1 MADEVAATEDVKVE
15 EVVSTD
21 ITPDDFL
28 ADEQETA
35 KAEPSTATKEPE
47 TVKAEVEAPIVDAEA
62 EAEVEKETDGDK
74 PVETEATLEPPKVGK
89 ADERKTQLNTEI
101 RDLVAQRN
109 ALKEQVEKANGE
121 VYQPE
126 SAAELEEQGLTTLEA
141 KVEAMRQSLE
151 MEKYNAQ
158 VTDAQ
163 LTMSS
168 EADQILRDYPIFD
181 PSSTDFDKDLAE
193 GAAEVLE
200 ANLIKDPNTGQ
211 IIGTNISVKKLYQTL
226 ARASGNS
233 TVKGQIKGQQ
243 DAETMLAN
251 ADSGASRPVSKK
263 VLDPVIALWESD
275 D

>member
-62 EAEVEKETDGDK
+62 EAKVEKETDGDK

>member
-62 EAEVEKETDGDK
+62 EAKVEKETDGDK

-251 ADSGASRPVSKK
+251 ADSGASRPESKK